1 MKEHSHG
8 TWTGVNKRN
17 YTKKQSMYVPTER
30 SAGEIESSEAWIVPR
45 GPPSVRGD
53 LAPPSSLVPRVF
65 QATWVSILTSAVCRP
80 VCMPAS
86 AAAFLLT
93 ALPLSLNEGS
103 KEFSRDPLSLT

>member
-8 TWTGVNKRN
+8 TWTGVNKLH
-17 YTKKQSMYVPTER
+17 KKTEYVRTH
-30 SAGEIESSEAWIVPR
+30 GEIESSEAWIVPR
-45 GPPSVRGD
+45 GPPSVGGD

>member
-1 MKEHSHG
+1 MIERTVRQTQQHTKITQKESEY
-8 TWTGVNKRN
+8 R
-17 YTKKQSMYVPTER
+17 
-30 SAGEIESSEAWIVPR
+30 EIESEAWIVPR

-65 QATWVSILTSAVCRP
+65 QATWVSILTSAVCKP

>member
-1 MKEHSHG
+1 MKENTVMDVNRSH
-8 TWTGVNKRN
+8 
-17 YTKKQSMYVPTER
+17 KKQPSVYGVGER
-30 SAGEIESSEAWIVPR
+30 ESEAWIVRR

-65 QATWVSILTSAVCRP
+65 QATWVSILTSAVCMP